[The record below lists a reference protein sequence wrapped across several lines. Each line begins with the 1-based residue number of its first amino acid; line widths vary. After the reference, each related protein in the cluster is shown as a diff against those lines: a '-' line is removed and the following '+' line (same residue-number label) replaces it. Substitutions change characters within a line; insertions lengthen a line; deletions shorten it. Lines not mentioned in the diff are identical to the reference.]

1 MADEA
6 DRADEYIETERQRQ
20 IEAARQ
26 SAQER
31 PPSGRCRFCK
41 EELDPWESYCD
52 SDCRDDFER
61 EQAAKRRNG
70 RL

>member
-1 MADEA
+1 MTDDA
-6 DRADEYIETERQRQ
+6 DRADDYIEAERQRQ
-20 IEAARQ
+20 IAAARAEAHQ
-26 SAQER
+26 Q
-31 PPSGRCRFCK
+31 PPAGRCRFCD